1 MVSKN
6 SDLIINFST
15 KKKKEQKLYFHNTLS
30 KSPDGHPILHWELK
44 LNSNISAGKYRKNEI
59 QREQLIF
66 HRGAKQ
72 KLC

>member
-6 SDLIINFST
+6 NYLIINFS
-15 KKKKEQKLYFHNTLS
+15 KKKKEKKLYFHNTLS
-30 KSPDGHPILHWELK
+30 NSPDGDPILHWELK

-66 HRGAKQ
+66 HRGAN
-72 KLC
+72 